1 MTEKDKS
8 KFGTFMAK
16 AQKGIASID
25 VDDLKEK
32 AKAATDTLVDRA
44 NEVKEDITEKLTELD
59 RMLKDSIAEYNDAFT
74 GMNDKGVQLYMERTR
89 ALDSIAFVETVIN
102 SIVGRPQKYNCELD
116 EIRENCKKFKDGCD
130 FAEHALKEARSAA
143 AGAGASAAFMAPTA
157 VTWITTTFGTASTGE
172 AISILSGASET
183 NAAMAWLGGE
193 ETAGE
198 ALLALAGPIGWNIA
212 GGTLLSSIVIFTAK
226 ITKLNKQKNEE
237 IQAIKQNIELVREM
251 DGKIGQILDNTV
263 SIRNGLNDMLKMS
276 LPMYG
281 ADYLSLGDDQKQRL
295 GALINNT
302 KALAA
307 LFGKTIGEE
316 NGTEA

>member
-89 ALDSIAFVETVIN
+89 ALDSIAFVETVIH
-102 SIVGRPQKYNCELD
+102 SIVGRSQKYNCELD
-116 EIRENCKKFKDGCD
+116 EIRENCKKFKEGCD

-172 AISILSGASET
+172 AISILSGTSET
-183 NAAMAWLGGE
+183 NAAMVWLGGE
-193 ETAGE
+193 EPADE

-226 ITKLNKQKNEE
+226 ITKLNKQKAEE
-237 IQAIKQNIELVREM
+237 ITAVRENIEVVRKM
-251 DGKIGQILDNTV
+251 DAKISQIFAETET
-263 SIRNGLNDMLKMS
+263 IRTGLNETLNKS
-276 LPMYG
+276 LWLYG
-281 ADYLSLGDDQKQRL
+281 ADYETLSIEQKQLL
-295 GALINNT
+295 GALVNST
-302 KALAA
+302 KALSSM
-307 LFGKTIGEE
+307 LGKTAGE
-316 NGTEA
+316 A

>member
-59 RMLKDSIAEYNDAFT
+59 RMMKDSIAEYNDAFT

-89 ALDSIAFVETVIN
+89 ALDSIAFVETVIH
-102 SIVGRPQKYNCELD
+102 SIVGRSQKYNCELD
-116 EIRENCKKFKDGCD
+116 EIHENCKKFKDGCD

-193 ETAGE
+193 EPAGE

-226 ITKLNKQKNEE
+226 ITKLNKQKAEE
-237 IQAIKQNIELVREM
+237 ITAVRENIEAVRKM
-251 DGKIGQILDNTV
+251 DAKISLIFAETET
-263 SIRNGLNDMLKMS
+263 IRTGLNETLNKS
-276 LPMYG
+276 LWLYG
-281 ADYLSLGDDQKQRL
+281 ADYETLSIEQKQLL
-295 GALINNT
+295 GALVNST
-302 KALAA
+302 KALSAM
-307 LFGKTIGEE
+307 LGKTAGE
-316 NGTEA
+316 A